1 MSPDQFARA
10 GQLLYGN
17 DERCYTRFRA
27 ALEVGGWTYQQWL
40 TGDPPVPDNLAAQLR
55 LALELRATE
64 IVQLHDELG

>member
-17 DERCYTRFRA
+17 DEHCYTRFRA

-40 TGDPPVPDNLAAQLR
+40 AGGLPVPDNLVAKLR
-55 LALELRATE
+55 LALEVRATE
-64 IVQLHDELG
+64 IVRLLDEMT